1 MVPGGDPS
9 PPASCSFN
17 NILFIK
23 KSLASLP
30 TYSIL
35 VIFVSFFFFSPP
47 PFFLL
52 IEGLEEMNS
61 VDDLCES
68 IYVLFYSNMYFFGW
82 FDKCLCLSF
91 QSISSV
97 FRYL

>member
-9 PPASCSFN
+9 PP
-17 NILFIK
+17 
-23 KSLASLP
+23 P
-30 TYSIL
+30 
-35 VIFVSFFFFSPP
+35 PP

-52 IEGLEEMNS
+52 IEGIEEMNS
-61 VDDLCES
+61 VDDLRES
-68 IYVLFYSNMYFFGW
+68 IYVLFYSNMYSFGW

-97 FRYL
+97 SRYL